1 MMHMY
6 IYIFIAALVLFI
18 SGLLSFFNKKRRL
31 ADLVRD
37 RYSAAPLLT
46 PTEAAFYPTLE
57 SIAARHDYLL
67 YIKVRL
73 ADIART
79 ARADDYNTYMKYFGK
94 VKAKHVDFVLCDRDF
109 FPRVVVE
116 LDDKSHE
123 NKRNYENDLLKDA
136 VLESIGI
143 SVVRIPVAD
152 SYNRRAIERKIFR
165 YD

>member
-1 MMHMY
+1 MY
-6 IYIFIAALVLFI
+6 IYIAVAALALFI

-31 ADLVRD
+31 ADEVRD
-37 RYSAAPLLT
+37 RYNAVPLLT
-46 PTEAAFYPTLE
+46 PIEASFYPTLE
-57 SIAARHDYLL
+57 SIASRHDYLL
-67 YIKVRL
+67 FIKVRL

-94 VKAKHVDFVLCDRDF
+94 VKSKHVDFVLCDRSF
-109 FPRVVVE
+109 LPLVVVE

-143 SVVRIPVAD
+143 SVVRVPVAD
-152 SYNRRAIERKIFR
+152 SYSRRAIEREICGAGK
-165 YD
+165 

>member
-1 MMHMY
+1 MNLY
-6 IYIFIAALVLFI
+6 IIIAALVLFI

-31 ADLVRD
+31 ADEVRD
-37 RYSAAPLLT
+37 RYNAVPLLT
-46 PTEAAFYPTLE
+46 PTEADFYPTLE
-57 SIAARHDYLL
+57 YIAEKHDFLL
-67 YIKVRL
+67 FIKVRL

-143 SVVRIPVAD
+143 PVVRVPVAD
-152 SYNRRAIERKIFR
+152 SYSRRAVEREICGAGK
-165 YD
+165 

>member
-1 MMHMY
+1 MY
-6 IYIFIAALVLFI
+6 IYIAVAALALFI

-31 ADLVRD
+31 ADEVRD
-37 RYSAAPLLT
+37 RYNAVPLLT
-46 PTEAAFYPTLE
+46 PTEASFYPTLE
-57 SIAARHDYLL
+57 SIASRHGYLL
-67 YIKVRL
+67 FIKVRL

-94 VKAKHVDFVLCDRDF
+94 VKSKHVDFVLCDSNF
-109 FPRVVVE
+109 LPLVVVE

-143 SVVRIPVAD
+143 SVVRVPVAD
-152 SYNRRAIERKIFR
+152 SYSRRAIEREICGAGK
-165 YD
+165 